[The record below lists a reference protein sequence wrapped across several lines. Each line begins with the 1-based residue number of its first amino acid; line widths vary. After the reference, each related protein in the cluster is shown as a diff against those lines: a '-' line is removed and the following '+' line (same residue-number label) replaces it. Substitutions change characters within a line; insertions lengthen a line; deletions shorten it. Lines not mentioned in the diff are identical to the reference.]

1 MQEIIWSQQ
10 PAYPVLAA
18 LQLLPLLGAVIVYGL
33 RERAFAATLGRA
45 FAAAEL
51 FIAIDLYRRFDAVS
65 PLLQF
70 AERLNFP
77 GALDYHA
84 AADGITVVFILT
96 TALLTLLVSVYSLVR
111 GLPDLGRLLAVV
123 LAIESVIMSLLTS
136 QNLLWFVLAS
146 TAELGLIGYMLW
158 RWSNSAEKDRALR
171 RFYQFHGTGVLLL
184 LIGTLLAGNHHA
196 DFVGGHAS
204 YELADLVV
212 STGKSERAGVI
223 FILLFVGLAIRA
235 PLFPFHGWLPVVT
248 RHGNIA
254 MAPAFLLGIKV
265 GIYGMIR
272 FILPM
277 LPAVSAQAR
286 GVILGAALAGI
297 FYAALLA
304 FQQTNLRRLLAF
316 AVVSHTS
323 LLAIGIFTL
332 EPEAL
337 EGAVL
342 LAVTFGLAATA
353 MLFMVGLVY
362 RRTGSTQLSRLGGLF
377 DRLPAI
383 ALTFFVG
390 GLAIVCMPGT
400 PGFDA
405 AHLIFESA
413 IHRFGALATLAAALG
428 NVVAA
433 GFLLWA
439 FQRAFLAPA
448 PAGRAATVER
458 TSPMEWFIALVV
470 VTVLL
475 VAGFYTNPWFDL
487 VDAPMRAL
495 GQRLGTI

>member
-1 MQEIIWSQQ
+1 MQELIWSQHS
-10 PAYPVLAA
+10 AYPILAV
-18 LQLLPLLGAVIVYGL
+18 LQLLPLAGALVVYVL
-33 RERAFAATLGRA
+33 RDRAWAAALGRLITA
-45 FAAAEL
+45 VVL
-51 FIAIDLYRRFDAVS
+51 FIAIDLYRRFDAAS

-96 TALLTLLVSVYSLVR
+96 TALITLLVSVYSLVR
-111 GLPDLGRLLAVV
+111 GLPDLSRLLAVV

-136 QNLLWFVLAS
+136 HNLLWFALAS

-171 RFYQFHGTGVLLL
+171 RFYQFHGTSVLVL

-196 DFVGGHAS
+196 DFTGGQVS
-204 YELADLVV
+204 YELADLAQ
-212 STGKSERAGVI
+212 STGQSARAGVI
-223 FILLFVGLAIRA
+223 FILLYVGLAIRA

-272 FILPM
+272 FLLPM
-277 LPAVSAQAR
+277 LPAVSAQMR
-286 GVILGAALAGI
+286 GLILGAALAGI

-316 AVVSHTS
+316 AVISHTS
-323 LLAIGIFTL
+323 LLAIGVFTL

-337 EGAVL
+337 EGTVL

-362 RRTGSTQLSRLGGLF
+362 RRIGSTQLSRLGGLF

-383 ALTFFVG
+383 ALAFFVG

-405 AHLIFESA
+405 AHLVFEGA

-448 PAGRAATVER
+448 PAGRTATVER
-458 TSPMEWFIALVV
+458 VSPMEWFIALVV
-470 VTVLL
+470 IAVLL
-475 VAGFYTNPWFDL
+475 VAGFYTTPWFDL

-495 GQRLGTI
+495 GQRLGTL